1 MPPNEEFAPWGDIC
15 YDRNNYGSRRHYNS
29 ERYFFRAESL
39 EFGVYLKSDTFVS
52 EMKFTE
58 KVNFVIDY
66 STRKIKVE
74 FSMPIYDK
82 DNNKIDLSFSL
93 NTEFKDMDGEIY
105 IEQQG
110 PYRSITIANKFPAK
124 YSMFNKTN
132 HTMKRMTRIQTPK
145 CEGPLQPHMPN
156 DSEQLGKWVVYKITF
171 DFAKNEK
178 IYRFK
183 EMFKKA
189 KDYNLTSGKLN
200 PPLKLVDG
208 KTLNKYVDRSMLN
221 FDVLYLVECNI
232 SFNHLH
238 DYNLS
243 KEFFYLLHKLP
254 SESAIHILEKIYE
267 NKKRIYDPISY
278 LRSEFKRI
286 RNIDFRPKHVPD
298 HCSMMRKVIV
308 TPTTMYML
316 PPNMETSNR
325 VIRYFK
331 CVKDN
336 FLRVHFVDESSN
348 KVGASSGDE
357 NENHSLAL
365 YNRIYYTL
373 REGIKIGDIHYE
385 FLAFSSSQL
394 RDHSCW
400 FFASTNSLT
409 ANDIRK
415 WMGDFSDKTV
425 AKYAARMGQC
435 FSSTRAIQRL
445 LVNDIEEIPDIERN
459 GYVFSDGIGKISP
472 LLAKKIVSKLEL
484 KNNIPSAFQFRMA
497 GYKGMLCQDNTLQGN
512 QVKVRKSQRKFESTH
527 NELEIIRCSAY
538 IPSFLNRQAIT
549 LLSVLG
555 IPDEVFIRLKDQQV
569 DDLNKIYENENKAIN
584 TLQQNSDEYGV
595 SHSLADYIK
604 AGFLQENDPYLVNLI
619 SLFRITMLRDIKKK
633 AKIRVNKGAFL
644 LGVLDETNT
653 LKEDEVYCCVRND
666 PNNPSRKKL
675 ITGTCI
681 VYRNPCFHPG
691 DVRIVKAVECDA
703 LKDLVDVLVFP
714 QVGERDIP
722 NQCSGGDLDG
732 DDFTIIYDEDLIPKK
747 IEEPMNYKGQKPEVV
762 EKVTMDDIKK
772 FFVNYVFSDQL
783 GRIANAHLARADFYP
798 EGAKHESCIKL
809 AHLHSDAV
817 DFPKTGIPAVFP
829 TKLRVSKFP
838 DFMEKPD
845 KPVYQSKKV
854 LGTLYRSIKEED
866 YKPYVEST
874 FDTRLCVKGYEK
886 YLEEA
891 RIHKSSYDRSIKA
904 LMNQFGI
911 MTEFEVV
918 SGYIINTH
926 PIDKKKTRDV
936 VKCVMD
942 AITPIKKYYR
952 KLFDKEFYCYDD
964 ENFTFEAS
972 IQMQSKAYAWY
983 YVTYHPSEQSEEN
996 MISFPW
1002 IVGDILCKIAL
1013 KNHPIIRR
1021 NEPVRNLQQS
1031 RQLPEQSRQPPQQ
1044 STVNHNN
1051 FTTNRSD
1058 INVNNCSKDLFNS
1071 INIEDDILNLRKSI
1085 LTR

>member
-82 DNNKIDLSFSL
+82 DNKKIDLSFSL

-171 DFAKNEK
+171 DFSKNEK

-459 GYVFSDGIGKISP
+459 GYVFSD
-472 LLAKKIVSKLEL
+472 
-484 KNNIPSAFQFRMA
+484 
-497 GYKGMLCQDNTLQGN
+497 
-512 QVKVRKSQRKFESTH
+512 
-527 NELEIIRCSAY
+527 
-538 IPSFLNRQAIT
+538 
-549 LLSVLG
+549 
-555 IPDEVFIRLKDQQV
+555 
-569 DDLNKIYENENKAIN
+569 
-584 TLQQNSDEYGV
+584 
-595 SHSLADYIK
+595 
-604 AGFLQENDPYLVNLI
+604 
-619 SLFRITMLRDIKKK
+619 
-633 AKIRVNKGAFL
+633 
-644 LGVLDETNT
+644 GVLDETNT

-1021 NEPVRNLQQS
+1021 NDPVRNLQQS

-1071 INIEDDILNLRKSI
+1071 INIDDDILNLRKSI